1 MTSGTAYQ
9 RLKGARKTLLE
20 NLACLRSA
28 EGCFPKWRDALDSV
42 NHVCHKWWPPGH
54 FPGGIDGIPAQTD
67 VDKLRAELVQL
78 VEDLQLRPPT
88 LRVVE
93 VRNAL
98 EAMETDADGGECRL
112 RRSPA
117 TKEADADGGDGGCRW
132 NGGGGVEADADGK
145 EAMALRKGFS
155 PCGTIECRELVA
167 SAFVDSSSCSRMKR
181 SKRKAVEDHFD
192 VPCANKKAS
201 SPFRLVDLDGHICL
215 QDRNFT
221 DNLLKKHIVF
231 FMEIL
236 LRFLPLGRIKH
247 GQTGSTGR
255 WELPSKAQIM
265 EFHRSYATEIHELLG
280 GRYELWRWRKVFIK
294 WLNKKIPEVGPNE
307 FNGDNF
313 YMTPAEIERG
323 VTEAVYHYG
332 MLRMGNA

>member
-1 MTSGTAYQ
+1 ME
-9 RLKGARKTLLE
+9 GARKTLLE

-28 EGCFPKWRDALDSV
+28 EGCFPKWLDALDSV

-78 VEDLQLRPPT
+78 VEDLQLRSPT
-88 LRVVE
+88 LRVVA
-93 VRNAL
+93 VRKAL
-98 EAMETDADGGECRL
+98 EAMEADADGGEYRW

-117 TKEADADGGDGGCRW
+117 TKEADADGGDGGWQWNIGGWLRNGGGCRW

-155 PCGTIECRELVA
+155 PFGTIECRELGA
-167 SAFVDSSSCSRMKR
+167 SAFVDSPSCSRMKR
-181 SKRKAVEDHFD
+181 SKRKAVEDHSD
-192 VPCANKKAS
+192 APCANKKAS

-215 QDRNFT
+215 QDRLFT
-221 DNLLKKHIVF
+221 DDLLKKHIVF

-247 GQTGSTGR
+247 V
-255 WELPSKAQIM
+255 QIM
-265 EFHRSYATEIHELLG
+265 EFHRLYATEIYALLG

-294 WLNKKIPEVGPNE
+294 
-307 FNGDNF
+307 
-313 YMTPAEIERG
+313 
-323 VTEAVYHYG
+323 
-332 MLRMGNA
+332 